1 MDWLGEKSHAQSS
14 RGNCCKTTDKKP
26 QGQVWGRG
34 CEAAGEKEVRGS
46 IEKEGEEE
54 QELENAPQESA
65 CCLSSAQIPL
75 QLSRWGWGGRA
86 GTMATAH
93 NSNTSTLSHVISV
106 SIFFL
111 NLAHSLI
118 IWGLGQSFCF
128 LTDFIFEFLA
138 PSGHSIPW
146 ESLAWCGTFFPVQL

>member
-1 MDWLGEKSHAQSS
+1 M
-14 RGNCCKTTDKKP
+14 
-26 QGQVWGRG
+26 
-34 CEAAGEKEVRGS
+34 RGS

-106 SIFFL
+106 SIFFFKPCTQFD
-111 NLAHSLI
+111 H
-118 IWGLGQSFCF
+118 LGV
-128 LTDFIFEFLA
+128 
-138 PSGHSIPW
+138 G
-146 ESLAWCGTFFPVQL
+146 PVLLFSNRLYF